1 MTSKRD
7 AIRGE
12 LDRLILQGDLLW
24 LAMAVEGG
32 DIGEDVSKRV
42 EESSVTLPTFREDY
56 EPWYSIALLVV
67 KQVLPERLD
76 DFVAQYKNDKRK
88 AITYST
94 YTISDYL
101 LALTLVSGVGPADA
115 IPKFRKQ
122 ANILKSAASVL
133 DSSLADLA
141 GVLQADLFDSELQAA
156 GELAKQGF
164 IRGAGAMAG
173 VVLERHL
180 AHVCGAHEQ
189 TTRKRHPG
197 INDFNQLLKDG
208 KIIDTPTWRSIQRL
222 ADLRN
227 LCDHHGEREP
237 TKEDITE
244 LIEGV
249 SKVLKVVH

>member
-1 MTSKRD
+1 MTDKRD
-7 AIRGE
+7 AILKE
-12 LDRLILQGDLLW
+12 LNGLILQGDLLW
-24 LAMAVEGG
+24 LAMALEAGALG
-32 DIGEDVSKRV
+32 DDASARV
-42 EESSVTLPTFREDY
+42 KKSNVTLPNFREDY
-56 EPWYSIALLVV
+56 DSWYSIALLVV
-67 KQVLPERLD
+67 KQILPEYLD
-76 DFVAQYKNDKRK
+76 DFVAQYKDDKRK
-88 AITYST
+88 SITYST

-101 LALTLVSGVGPADA
+101 LALALGSGVGPADA

-122 ANILKSAASVL
+122 TNILKSAAKIF

-180 AHVCGAHEQ
+180 AHVCGEHKQ

-197 INDFNQLLKDG
+197 INDFNQLLKDS
-208 KIIDTPTWRSIQRL
+208 KVIDTPTWRFIQHL

-227 LCDHHGEREP
+227 LCDHHGERKP
-237 TKEDITE
+237 TKEDIAE
-244 LIEGV
+244 LIEGLR
-249 SKVLKVVH
+249 KVLKVAH